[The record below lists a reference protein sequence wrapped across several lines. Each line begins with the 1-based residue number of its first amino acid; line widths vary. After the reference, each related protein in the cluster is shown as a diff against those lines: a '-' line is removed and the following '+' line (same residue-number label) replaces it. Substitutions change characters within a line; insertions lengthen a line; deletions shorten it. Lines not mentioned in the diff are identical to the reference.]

1 MRGAAARARAGP
13 RAGDPSQRRGAGS
26 HERVE
31 RAAARRERAHAALPR
46 VRRQHARRG
55 GPGALPCMR
64 SVVHPGRKSQRRPRM
79 PPLAAGRGRAL
90 HRELEQMG
98 VPARSAEPRGGGSWG
113 RWRAALAARQVLA
126 FVAAHTAAG
135 AAQLAGNS
143 VHVDAAF
150 LRRRM
155 PRLAAHM
162 HHRIVDVSTVMELCR
177 RWYPRAFYRAP
188 KMQVR
193 AALATARRRARMR
206 PAVRLLVSCFRVLVH
221 RQRLVLLA
229 PRLPWKPECLV
240 LVRHASTGHG
250 ATQCEFRA
258 RACADVVVR
267 ACRRLRT
274 RRGQTSARAWSSCGT
289 TESTCSG
296 GRPDAARSALHLCC
310 AVLSCLTET
319 APCMTRVRGPTLQL
333 CRVAQ
338 RACHYSGAAPVQATP
353 SRRARQDTLPSHP
366 PRCAVGTSP
375 LSSQPHR
382 LQ

>member
-1 MRGAAARARAGP
+1 VPAQGPELAIHHSDAVLAAMNEWSERQHGASGLTQRCRESAVSMRDAEDQARSPACVLWCTPVA
-13 RAGDPSQRRGAGS
+13 SRREGHAC
-26 HERVE
+26 RRLL
-31 RAAARRERAHAALPR
+31 RAAA
-46 VRRQHARRG
+46 
-55 GPGALPCMR
+55 
-64 SVVHPGRKSQRRPRM
+64 
-79 PPLAAGRGRAL
+79 
-90 HRELEQMG
+90 ELCTGSWSKWAFLRG
-98 VPARSAEPRGGGSWG
+98 VPSRGGGSWG